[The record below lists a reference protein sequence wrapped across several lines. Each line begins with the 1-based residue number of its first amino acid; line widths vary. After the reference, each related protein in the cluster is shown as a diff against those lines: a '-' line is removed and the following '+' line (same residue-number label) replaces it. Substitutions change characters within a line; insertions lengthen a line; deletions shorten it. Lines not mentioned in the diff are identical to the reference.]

1 VGEIR
6 VKLITMLFLG
16 FSLTFCSSENNLL
29 EQVKMAGELQVATR
43 LGLTTYYTGP
53 RGQAGLEYDLA
64 KRFADELGVRLN
76 MIVVDDLTEII
87 AMVGTEQVH
96 FAAAG
101 LAINHE
107 RTSLLR
113 FTPPYQV
120 VTQQFVYRQDSSPL
134 PADLGEFDEK
144 HLLKVVNG
152 SYQVHLLERLQKNYP
167 QLRWQTLSEMDPSTL
182 LEQIWEGSVNYAVVN
197 SNEVTRMRHFY
208 PELQIGLELL
218 EQGELAWAFPR
229 DHQDSSL
236 YLAAIQFFNR
246 LKQSGELEQLIER
259 YYGHI
264 EMEPV
269 GEVSAR
275 VFYRHMEER
284 LPRYRQYF
292 EAVAARYHLD
302 WRLLAAIG
310 YQESH
315 WNPRAVSVTGVKGV
329 MMLTKSTARE
339 MGIADREDPLQ
350 SIEGG
355 AKYFKAIKERVDLQI
370 AEPDRTWFALAAY
383 NVGFGHF
390 TDACKLTEQRGGN
403 PQRWVDVKKNLPLLT
418 EKVWYDKTIHGYAR
432 GNEPVEF
439 VKNVR
444 RFYDMLVRSEVRSA
458 SADKIPSSPRKQ
470 KNGLSNSP
478 S

>member
-1 VGEIR
+1 
-6 VKLITMLFLG
+6 VKLITTLLLG
-16 FSLTFCSSENNLL
+16 FSLTFCSLKNNLL
-29 EQVKMAGELQVATR
+29 EQIKIEGELQVVTR

-53 RGQAGLEYDLA
+53 KGRAGLEYDLA
-64 KRFADELGVRLN
+64 QRFADELGVRLN
-76 MIVVDDLTEII
+76 MIVVDDLTEVIS
-87 AMVGTEQVH
+87 MVADQQVH

-107 RTSLLR
+107 RKSLVR
-113 FTPPYQV
+113 FTPPYQA

-134 PADLGEFDEK
+134 PADLSEFNEK
-144 HLLKVVNG
+144 YFLKVVNG
-152 SYQVHLLERLQKNYP
+152 SYQVNLLERLQKIYP
-167 QLRWQTLSEMDPSTL
+167 QLRWQALSEIDPSTL
-182 LEQIWEGSVNYAVVN
+182 LEQIWEGSINYAVVN
-197 SNEVTRMRHFY
+197 SNEVTRMRHLY
-208 PELQIGLELL
+208 PELQVGLELP

-229 DHQDSSL
+229 TRQDNSL

-246 LKQSGELEQLIER
+246 LKKSGELEQLIER

-264 EMEPV
+264 ETEPM
-269 GEVSAR
+269 GEMSAL
-275 VFYRHMEER
+275 VFYRDMEEH
-284 LPRYRQYF
+284 LPLYRHHFEEVASRYN
-292 EAVAARYHLD
+292 LD

-315 WNPRAVSVTGVKGV
+315 WDPKAVSATGVRGV
-329 MMLTKSTARE
+329 MMLTKLTARE
-339 MGIADREDPLQ
+339 MGIIDREDPFQ

-355 AKYFKAIKERVDLQI
+355 AKYFAMIKKRVAPQI
-370 AEPDRTWFALAAY
+370 LEPDRTWFALAAY

-390 TDACKLTEQRGGN
+390 TDACKLTRQRGGN
-403 PQRWVDVKKNLPLLT
+403 PERWVDVKKNLPLLT
-418 EKVWYDKTIHGYAR
+418 ETAWHSKTIHGYAR

-458 SADKIPSSPRKQ
+458 SVDKIPSSRKST
-470 KNGLSNSP
+470 KLLPNSP